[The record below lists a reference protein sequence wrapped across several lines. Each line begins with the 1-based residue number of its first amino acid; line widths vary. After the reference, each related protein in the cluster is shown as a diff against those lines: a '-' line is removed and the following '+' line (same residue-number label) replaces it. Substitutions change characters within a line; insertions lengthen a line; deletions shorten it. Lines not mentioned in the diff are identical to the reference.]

1 MIKKISIICSINKL
15 FWLSDPFD
23 ILKLRNQFRIMGNLI
38 KIPIFNNQNRF
49 FLFLNIEELIL
60 GLETALLKPK
70 FIKKKNNFLYFLFKK
85 IKKDVIFFEKTSEIE
100 KEKKR
105 YHFVKKWREIRE
117 IILEICITNSRKSS
131 FVIIPRKKIFDS
143 NKIITKARKKS
154 ESFINLQNLMN
165 KFNENDF
172 LKYSIFKNLW
182 QRGFSLS
189 CGLKFGCS
197 FLAYAGNIVDVH
209 SYLSIFVISTQN
221 TRIAPKLLIAFG
233 RVGTITKKFNI
244 LVYLNNKCLAK
255 FFSLRWHNSL
265 P

>member
-1 MIKKISIICSINKL
+1 
-15 FWLSDPFD
+15 
-23 ILKLRNQFRIMGNLI
+23 
-38 KIPIFNNQNRF
+38 
-49 FLFLNIEELIL
+49 
-60 GLETALLKPK
+60 
-70 FIKKKNNFLYFLFKK
+70 
-85 IKKDVIFFEKTSEIE
+85 
-100 KEKKR
+100 
-105 YHFVKKWREIRE
+105 
-117 IILEICITNSRKSS
+117 
-131 FVIIPRKKIFDS
+131 
-143 NKIITKARKKS
+143 
-154 ESFINLQNLMN
+154 MN

-189 CGLKFGCS
+189 CGIKFGCS